1 MSRSPHSGV
10 PPNRLE
16 RSLKA
21 TFVGMGVNVAL
32 TASKFVAGFFGHSHA
47 LIADA
52 TESMADILSSVIVW
66 RGLTVAA
73 EPADPEH
80 PYGHGK
86 AEPLAA
92 AFVAIMMLVAAFAII
107 AKAAPELTE
116 FREKPRAFTLYVL
129 IGVIVIKELLFRFVS
144 REAGSVQSIAVR
156 TDAWHHR
163 ADAITSFAAAI
174 GITLALVGGPRFAFA
189 DDAAAIVAGGI
200 VAWNGWQMLRPA
212 LNELMDAS
220 PGSALV
226 AKIRASAAAVAG
238 VNAVEKCIVRKMG
251 FQYFVDMHI
260 EVDPSITVQ
269 QGHQIAHN
277 VKNKVRQTEPS
288 VYDVLVHVEPNR
300 AGAQAGSDSLPG

>member
-1 MSRSPHSGV
+1 VSRSPHSGV

-200 VAWNGWQMLRPA
+200 VLGMDGKCFVRP
-212 LNELMDAS
+212 
-220 PGSALV
+220 
-226 AKIRASAAAVAG
+226 
-238 VNAVEKCIVRKMG
+238 
-251 FQYFVDMHI
+251 
-260 EVDPSITVQ
+260 
-269 QGHQIAHN
+269 
-277 VKNKVRQTEPS
+277 
-288 VYDVLVHVEPNR
+288 
-300 AGAQAGSDSLPG
+300 